1 MRIDRFVAGTM
12 AAIALTVMVATE
24 AAAQADTTRR
34 TTSDQ
39 RIPVRKSADAGELTR
54 RVAGGDVNLTTRT
67 RFDSLEALANT
78 YSTRIDSLERAN
90 AALVTRLDA
99 MDAHIAALRDSLA
112 TVRSEM
118 DALRSEMATVSA
130 RADRLADSVV
140 QLNRRF
146 NIFRNRSIFG
156 NSGFYLGLGV
166 TYTAAGLHDMGYVEG
181 LQVTV
186 PIGWHKPGNLIG
198 VRTEWAWQNVD
209 GRSFTGF
216 NNVDPNIYSGT
227 AMLSLH
233 IPFNSAKTHNI
244 YLMGGGG
251 MFMFRD
257 FQPQSS
263 LAAAFAGS
271 QDAPTSETKWGLT
284 AGAGVQFH
292 ILGATSLFVQ
302 TQWNQV
308 AADRAVAPATT
319 RTLGWVPLVAGLT
332 LR

>member
-1 MRIDRFVAGTM
+1 
-12 AAIALTVMVATE
+12 
-24 AAAQADTTRR
+24 
-34 TTSDQ
+34 
-39 RIPVRKSADAGELTR
+39 
-54 RVAGGDVNLTTRT
+54 
-67 RFDSLEALANT
+67 
-78 YSTRIDSLERAN
+78 
-90 AALVTRLDA
+90 
-99 MDAHIAALRDSLA
+99 MDAHIAALRDSLS
-112 TVRSEM
+112 TVRGEM
-118 DALRSEMATVSA
+118 DALRSEMALVSA

-156 NSGFYLGLGV
+156 NSGFYLGLGTGV
-166 TYTAAGLHDMGYVEG
+166 TYTAAGLHDIGYVEG

-186 PIGWHKPGNLIG
+186 PLGWHKPGNLIG

-209 GRSFTGF
+209 GRNYSGF
-216 NNVDPNIYSGT
+216 GNVDPNIYSGT

-251 MFMFRD
+251 MYMFRD

-292 ILGATSLFVQ
+292 VLGATSIFVQ

-319 RTLGWVPLVAGLT
+319 RTLGWIPLVAGVT